1 MEEAKSFDEFLAL
14 QQSVFKTVFKNVDVK
29 LDNLP
34 TPDIAEKPQV
44 LNHLMIS
51 SVATIPPEQLREA
64 INITPSS
71 EEIRTINMP
80 AKIREGKQN
89 FKKNES
95 KVVANVHQTMTFSMK
110 SSYNMKITARRGG
123 RTMTIEPKI
132 KMID

>member
-14 QQSVFKTVFKNVDVK
+14 QQSVFKTIFKNVDVK

-51 SVATIPPEQLREA
+51 SVATIPPDQLREA

-71 EEIRTINMP
+71 VEIRAINVP
-80 AKIREGKQN
+80 PRIREGKQAARRD
-89 FKKNES
+89 ES
-95 KVVANVHQTMTFSMK
+95 KVIASVHQTFSMK
-110 SSYNMKITARRGG
+110 SSYNMKIRARRGG
-123 RTMTIEPKI
+123 RTITIEPKI
-132 KMID
+132 EMID